1 MGNSIGMEAIIES
14 FANSAGSAVT
24 LKIKP
29 LRTLRTRGGVE

>member
-1 MGNSIGMEAIIES
+1 MGNSIGVKALTES

-29 LRTLRTRGGVE
+29 LRTLRTRRGFE